1 MTGDSLKYK
10 YLNNNTPFEKID
22 YSYSAY
28 NGESFLKAWKASR
41 KLFTGIY
48 NSKNIQFDVIIKS
61 PTRDL
66 FLSWINNF
74 NDNTFKDF
82 KKLNLLLKRF
92 EVTRKIYA
100 EYNESFRPTD
110 KNVNFKNIDLY
121 ILFSVVLVKAYKNS
135 KKLYYLNSLLKVNDI
150 ILSNEEVIT
159 TKNQSLF
166 NYCKT
171 QEIESIENLRKELE

>member
-10 YLNNNTPFEKID
+10 YLNSNALFEKVD
-22 YSYSAY
+22 YSYSVY

-48 NSKNIQFDVIIKS
+48 DSKNIQFDVIIKS
-61 PTRDL
+61 PTSDL

-92 EVTRKIYA
+92 EVTRKIY
-100 EYNESFRPTD
+100 EGYDESFRPTD
-110 KNVNFKNIDLY
+110 KKINFKDIDLY
-121 ILFSVVLVKAYKNS
+121 TLFSFVLVKAYKSS

-150 ILSNEEVIT
+150 ILSNEEVIHP
-159 TKNQSLF
+159 KIQSLF
-166 NYCKT
+166 NYCVN
-171 QEIESIENLRKELE
+171 QEIGFIENLRKELE